1 MSQLYSSF
9 NLNEKECQV
18 VQLKRQKNILKIES
32 HFTVPFPDREEEEP
46 SLQIQ
51 KKGEILKAAL
61 KERKF
66 NCGEAILLIP
76 KHFVTVRHA
85 FLPSVDAEELDRMAR
100 FEAEKHIHF
109 NLERHIISH
118 HIMKKEGVSGSH
130 VLISAA
136 DNPVTEE
143 PLSILQAAG
152 IQPSVCSVSSVALYN
167 FFRYLHPSL
176 NDETTYALINIG
188 FLTQELVIIHKG
200 ILVFTRSTSHGLSKL
215 LAAWNNLPKRQ
226 SPLGIENLDAVDIQ
240 NPAFYFTPQET
251 ENRFPSPVSPDIEI
265 TGETGEYSPDIFPD
279 QPIIITKETKEPA
292 DPPREIELLNEWKEK
307 LIQSI
312 RQTYDFARREFDCPP
327 IQNLYISGEGARFK
341 NIDQYLSKN
350 LGIDAEI
357 LNTGNIAGGESL
369 RAAYFPALGG
379 ALEYIFE
386 EGIHLNL
393 LPRHFVEMQLN
404 RQKRQNIISLGVM
417 ILGVI
422 ILAILYLRAYT
433 LKQER
438 LYQWYNDRVK
448 TLKPRV
454 TELADMTKKM
464 RVIEGYVRDERN
476 ALAILDRVSVFPYIP
491 RSVSLTD
498 FKYKKGESV
507 ELSGHALSIKDLNA
521 FIDDLEKTGFFKKV
535 DIKQRPWVP
544 LPNNRPKVLNYT
556 LICAF

>member
-1 MSQLYSSF
+1 
-9 NLNEKECQV
+9 NN
-18 VQLKRQKNILKIES
+18 LKIES
-32 HFTVPFPDREEEEP
+32 HFTVPFPDMENEEP
-46 SLQIQ
+46 SLQAQ
-51 KKGEILKAAL
+51 KKGEILKTAL

-85 FLPSVDAEELDRMAR
+85 FLPSVDVEELDRMAH

-152 IQPSVCSVSSVALYN
+152 IQPSICSVSSVALYN

-176 NDETTYALINIG
+176 NEETTYALINIG
-188 FLTQELVIIHKG
+188 LLTQELVIIHKG
-200 ILVFTRSTSHGLSKL
+200 ILIFTRSTSHGLSKL
-215 LAAWNNLPKRQ
+215 LSAWNSLPKRQ
-226 SPLGIENLDAVDIQ
+226 SPLGTDDLEAVDILD
-240 NPAFYFTPQET
+240 PESYFSPKEI
-251 ENRFPSPVSPDIEI
+251 ENRFPASIPYVQIS
-265 TGETGEYSPDIFPD
+265 GETGEHSPGFPPD
-279 QPIIITKETKEPA
+279 QPVIIARETNEPA
-292 DPPREIELLNEWKEK
+292 TPPQEIEIFNEWKEK

-327 IQNLYISGEGARFK
+327 IQNLYISGDGARFK
-341 NIDQYLSKN
+341 NIDRYLSKN
-350 LGIDAEI
+350 LGIDVEI
-357 LNTGNIAGGESL
+357 MNTGSIMGGESL
-369 RAAYFPALGG
+369 SSSYFSTLGG
-379 ALEYIFE
+379 ALEYIYDD
-386 EGIHLNL
+386 GLHLNL
-393 LPRHFVEMQLN
+393 LPRRFVEMQLS

-417 ILGVI
+417 ILGVV
-422 ILAILYLRAYT
+422 ILGILYLRAYT

-438 LYQWYNDRVK
+438 LYQWYDNQVK

-476 ALAILDRVSVFPYIP
+476 ALAILDRVSTFSYMP

-498 FKYKKGESV
+498 FKYKKGETV
-507 ELSGHALSIKDLNA
+507 ELSGHALTIKDLNE
-521 FIDDLEKTGFFKKV
+521 FIKDLEETGFFKSV
-535 DIKQRPWVP
+535 NIKQRPWIP

-556 LICAF
+556 LICSF